1 MKTESLIVAGGGIG
15 GMSVALGLALNGR
28 KVRVLERASEIKEIG
43 AGLQLGPNGLR
54 ALDQLGVLD
63 RLKETAVYPSTVTIL
78 DIHDAKPLK
87 VVELGEEFAERYSY
101 PYVVVHRSDLLDALV
116 VACAKTGLVEV
127 ETNREVVS
135 VDDVGDGAIVKC
147 SDGSTYHC
155 DGLIGADGVRSV
167 IRKQLFVDD
176 ALQPA
181 GYVAYRG
188 TVPISDVSFYARSE
202 DLLIWVGGGLHLVQ
216 YPVRGGKLYNQ
227 VAVLKTDSP
236 FGTEEEKRVA
246 AAELD
251 QRFSSTC
258 SHVREAL
265 KRIDRSQR
273 WSLVDRGPI
282 VTWARNRIAL
292 MGDAAHP
299 MLQFLAQGACQA
311 LEDAVCLTDCIERV
325 ADISEAFFL
334 YQNKRVLR
342 ATRVQSTARFFD
354 HVWHPDGVAASIR
367 NRYFASH
374 APNDYEAFD
383 WLYGHN
389 VRD

>member
-1 MKTESLIVAGGGIG
+1 MNTQSLIVAGGGIG
-15 GMSVALGLALNGR
+15 GMSVALGLALKGR
-28 KVRVLERASEIKEIG
+28 KVKVLERASELREIG

-78 DIHDAKPLK
+78 DIYDAKPLA
-87 VVELGEEFAERYSY
+87 VVALGKEFAERYSY

-116 VACAKTGLVEV
+116 AACAKTGLVEV
-127 ETNREVVS
+127 ETNKEVIS
-135 VDDVGDGAIVKC
+135 VEDVGDAAIVQC
-147 SDGSTYHC
+147 NDGSTYRC

-167 IRKQLFVDD
+167 IRRQLFADD
-176 ALQPA
+176 ALQPV

-188 TVPISDVSFYARSE
+188 TVPIADVSLYARRE
-202 DLLIWVGGGLHLVQ
+202 DLLIWVGAGLHLVQ

-236 FGTEEEKRVA
+236 FDTEDEKRAA

-251 QRFSSTC
+251 ERFSPAS
-258 SHVREAL
+258 SHVKDAL
-265 KRIDRSQR
+265 VRIDRSQR
-273 WSLVDRGPI
+273 WSLVDRAPI

-311 LEDAVCLTDCIERV
+311 LEDAVCLADCIERSDDL
-325 ADISEAFFL
+325 AEAFVL

-354 HVWHPDGVAASIR
+354 HVWHPEGVGASIR
-367 NRYFASH
+367 NKYFASH
-374 APNDYEAFD
+374 GPNDYEAFD